1 MSPLP
6 LDEQINQLKTRGYI
20 VIRNLIPENLIA
32 DIKSELEPF
41 LRQQHM
47 GRNDFEGLASE
58 RVYAL
63 LAKSPSIARLVE
75 HQQVLAIV
83 DQLLPKDYLLS
94 ANLAIKLHPGE
105 TVQPWHI
112 DDAAGGFPFP
122 LPRPAMGVST
132 IWALDDFTNE
142 NGATQI
148 IPGSHLWSAEH
159 EIDPEDAI
167 TITMPAGSVLVFMGN
182 TLHRGGANSS
192 AHTRLAI
199 TPQYCAPWMRQIE
212 NMVLAIPPDMAHRYS
227 ERIQAMLGYS
237 VAGDGFMGYVDGVHP
252 RRLINPDYS
261 GRKDRNAG

>member
-1 MSPLP
+1 MKPQTLN
-6 LDEQINQLKTRGYI
+6 EQINQLKAEGHI
-20 VIRNLIPENLIA
+20 VIRNLICEDLIR
-32 DIKSELEPF
+32 DIKSELDPY
-41 LRQQHM
+41 LKQKRM
-47 GRNDFEGLASE
+47 GRNDFEGMASE

-63 LAKSPSIARLVE
+63 LAKSPSIAKLVE
-75 HQQVLAIV
+75 HKQILSII

-112 DDAAGGFPFP
+112 DDAASGFPFP
-122 LPRPAMGVST
+122 RPRPAMGIST
-132 IWALDDFTNE
+132 IWALDDFTEE

-148 IPGSHLWSAEH
+148 LPGSHRWSEEH
-159 EIDPEDAI
+159 EIDPQDAV
-167 TITMPAGSVLVFMGN
+167 TITMPAGSVLVFMGS
-182 TLHRGGANSS
+182 TFHRGGANSS

-212 NMVLAIPPDMAHRYS
+212 NMVLSIPPDIARQFS

-252 RRLINPDYS
+252 RRLINPDYR
-261 GRKDRNAG
+261 GRKARNVV